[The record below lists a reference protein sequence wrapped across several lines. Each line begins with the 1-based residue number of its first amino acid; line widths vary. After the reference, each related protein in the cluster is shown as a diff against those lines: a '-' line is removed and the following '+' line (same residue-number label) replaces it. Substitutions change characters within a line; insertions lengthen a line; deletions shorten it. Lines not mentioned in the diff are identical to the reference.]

1 MPKDQQNKTEPDSK
15 GLERH
20 ELDAIDQRILQL
32 VLTYPGI
39 TDKEISEEVGLD
51 RSTVNLRK
59 NAPKVQAALNRY
71 LQEPIDT
78 IRDAM
83 KKAAR
88 VLVKALDSQNEKVRV
103 TTAIKIL
110 TSEGILKH
118 HLDASDK
125 EVSEP
130 LVIETSKE
138 TITVYPSGI
147 HYAEK
152 DKPN

>member
-1 MPKDQQNKTEPDSK
+1 
-15 GLERH
+15 
-20 ELDAIDQRILQL
+20 
-32 VLTYPGI
+32 
-39 TDKEISEEVGLD
+39 
-51 RSTVNLRK
+51 
-59 NAPKVQAALNRY
+59 
-71 LQEPIDT
+71 
-78 IRDAM
+78 M